1 MPKAAP
7 SSHPGPPTKTKRP
20 PRPKRGSE
28 EHERV
33 IRQRLNA
40 LRAAVLGANDG
51 IVAMAALLVGVAA
64 AAPDTSQI
72 VLAGFA
78 GLAAGALSMATGE
91 YVSVHSQR
99 DAEDA
104 QLARERKWHEE
115 RPEAELEQLVRLN
128 MESGMTEEIARIA
141 SAQQTAHDPLHIHAR
156 MHLNIDLGLLTNP
169 IQAAVASLLAFTIGG
184 TIPFLSIVLAPE
196 SLRVPLTFAIA
207 ITCLAGTGLAA
218 ARMGHSHYLPAVIR
232 NVLGGCLA
240 LAVTYG
246 IGALVGTQI

>member
-7 SSHPGPPTKTKRP
+7 TSHAPATTRPKRP

-33 IRQRLNA
+33 IRTRLNA
-40 LRAAVLGANDG
+40 LRASVLGANDG
-51 IVAMAALLVGVAA
+51 IVAIAALLVGVAGA
-64 AAPDTSQI
+64 NGGSSQI
-72 VLAGFA
+72 VTAGFA

-115 RPEAELEQLVRLN
+115 RPEWELEQLVRLN
-128 MESGMTEEIARIA
+128 MESGMTEEVARIA
-141 SAQQTAHDPLHIHAR
+141 SAQQTAYDPLHIHAR

-169 IQAAVASLLAFTIGG
+169 IQAAVASLVAFTIGG
-184 TIPFLSIVLAPE
+184 SIPFLTIVLAPT
-196 SLRVPLTFAIA
+196 SIQIPLTFAVA

-218 ARMGHSHYLPAVIR
+218 ARMGHSHYAPAVIR

-246 IGALVGTQI
+246 IGAIVGTQI